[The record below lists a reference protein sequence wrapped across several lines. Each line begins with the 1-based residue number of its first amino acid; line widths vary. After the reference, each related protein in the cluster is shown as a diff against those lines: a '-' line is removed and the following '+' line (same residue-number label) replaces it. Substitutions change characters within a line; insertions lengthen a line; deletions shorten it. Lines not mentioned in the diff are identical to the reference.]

1 MMKQHG
7 TYYVPTLMALQGLS
21 EQMQAGMYTPPA
33 IRAKAELAMTS
44 LTKRF
49 KKL

>member
-21 EQMQAGMYTPPA
+21 EQMKAGMYIPPGDPCQSGT
-33 IRAKAELAMTS
+33 RDDVS
-44 LTKRF
+44 P
-49 KKL
+49 